1 MLKVYVDG
9 QAGTT
14 GLRII
19 ERLKGQTDVQ
29 LRVIP
34 EALRKDTNARKD
46 YICNADVAFLCLPD
60 DAAREAVKLAEGNVK
75 LIDASTAHRTDPN
88 WAYGFPELGKEIRKK
103 VETYPRIAVPGCH
116 ASGFLAL
123 VYPLVK
129 EGIIGADYPV
139 SVFSLTGYS
148 GGGKKMI
155 AEYGEENRGV
165 IYDSCAQY
173 ALGGVHKH
181 QPEMQKIAGLAY
193 APAFQPVIG
202 DYYAGM
208 EVTFPLLA
216 RFMKKSLSPVRLKE
230 FYADYYAGS
239 PVVKTVA
246 MPEGRLYSGAMAG
259 KDGMKIYVGGTEE
272 RPLAVALFDNLG
284 KGASGAALQCMN
296 IAAGW
301 DETTMLNLDEE

>member
-1 MLKVYVDG
+1 MLKVFVDG

-19 ERLKGQTDVQ
+19 ERLQGQKDVQ
-29 LRVIP
+29 LSVIP
-34 EALRKDTNARKD
+34 EAFRKDINARKE
-46 YICNADVAFLCLPD
+46 YICNADIAFLCLPD

-75 LIDASTAHRTDPN
+75 LIDASTAHRTDPD
-88 WAYGFPELGKEIRKK
+88 WAYGFPELGKEFRQK
-103 VETYPRIAVPGCH
+103 VETYKRIAVPGCH

-155 AEYGEENRGV
+155 AEYGEENRGE

-181 QPEMQKIAGLAY
+181 QPEMQKIAGLTY
-193 APAFQPVIG
+193 TPAFQPIIG

-216 RFMKKSLSPVRLKE
+216 RYMKKPLTPAQLKE
-230 FYADYYAGS
+230 LYADYYAGS
-239 PVVKTVA
+239 PVVKTA
-246 MPEGRLYSGAMAG
+246 EMPEGRLYSGAMAG

-301 DETTMLNLDEE
+301 AETTMLNLDEE